1 MYSDLPQLNAQRP
14 LVVHLVYS
22 LGVGG
27 LETLLVEC
35 INRMP
40 PEKYRHA
47 VVCLTGYTDVA
58 SRIIHPDVDLIA
70 LNKPPGNGLGIH
82 WRFWKLM
89 RSMRP
94 TILHTYNLAAMEF
107 CFAACWAGVPVRIHA
122 EHGRDG
128 ADPHGRNRKHNL
140 LRRALAPCIDRYVP
154 VSDDLERW
162 FLDVV
167 GIAPNQLQMI
177 RNGVDTWRYRP
188 PVHKSAAT
196 PWSEQHVVIGA
207 VARIQDVKNHGA
219 LVQAFARLRQLLPE
233 WRDRLRLSIIGDGPL
248 LTQLKAQVQQA
259 QLDQVVWLPG
269 SRSDIADVLHGFDIF
284 VLPSLAEGTPVS
296 LLEAMS
302 CALPCVASR
311 VGGIPEVI
319 QDGEQGILSAPEPEA
334 IAQALTRYI
343 QDPALA
349 TRHGE
354 AARARV
360 EHQYSMTTMIDAY
373 TRLYDELCARK
384 ASLVQRS
391 INHS

>member
-47 VVCLTGYTDVA
+47 VVCLTRYTEVA
-58 SRIIHPDVDLIA
+58 DRIHHADVDVIA
-70 LNKPPGNGLGIH
+70 LDKPPGNGLGIH
-82 WRFWKLM
+82 WRFFKLM
-89 RSMRP
+89 RSLRP
-94 TILHTYNLAAMEF
+94 TIVHTYNLAAMEF
-107 CFAACWAGVPVRIHA
+107 CFTACCAGVPVRIHA

-128 ADPHGRNRKHNL
+128 ADPLGRNRKHNL
-140 LRRALAPCIDRYVP
+140 LRRALSACIDRYVP
-154 VSDDLERW
+154 VSDDLDRW
-162 FLDVV
+162 FLEVV
-167 GIAPNQLQMI
+167 GIAPAKLQLI

-188 PVHKSAAT
+188 PAHKTTAT
-196 PWSEQHVVIGA
+196 PWGEQHVVIGA
-207 VARIQDVKNHGA
+207 VARIQDVKNHRA
-219 LVQAFARLRQLLPE
+219 LVEAFALLHQRLPE
-233 WRDRLRLSIIGDGPL
+233 WRDRLRLSIVGDGPL
-248 LTQLKAQVQQA
+248 LAQLKAQVQQA
-259 QLDQVVWLPG
+259 RLDDVVWLPG

-319 QDGEQGILSAPEPEA
+319 HDGVHGSLTAPEPAA
-334 IAQALTRYI
+334 IAQALARYI
-343 QDPALA
+343 EDPALA
-349 TRHGE
+349 HRHGQ
-354 AARARV
+354 AARERV
-360 EHQYSMTTMIDAY
+360 EHQYSMAAMIDAY
-373 TRLYDELCARK
+373 TRLYDELCAGK
-384 ASLVQRS
+384 ARLAQRP
-391 INHS
+391 INH